1 VCHDRLRQGLN
12 MSYLGNVR
20 ASDSII
26 RSMTAALWTAGNY
39 ELSSG
44 EFGIESDTGKQKV
57 GVGKRWADTEYLPMG
72 NGLTANVFIYD
83 NNGEHAITIVNGLIT
98 SWSAP

>member
-1 VCHDRLRQGLN
+1 

-57 GVGKRWADTEYLPMG
+57 GVGKRWADTAYLPMG
-72 NGLTANVFIYD
+72 NGVTDTIYIED
-83 NNGEHAITIVNGLIT
+83 VNSNMHTVTIVNGIIT

>member
-1 VCHDRLRQGLN
+1 

-44 EFGIESDTGKQKV
+44 EFGIESDTGKQKF
-57 GVGKRWADTEYLPMG
+57 GVGKRWADTAYLPMG
-72 NGLTANVFIYD
+72 NG
-83 NNGEHAITIVNGLIT
+83 ITDTITITTTTETHTVDIVNGIIT
-98 SWSAP
+98 TWSVIS

>member
-1 VCHDRLRQGLN
+1 

-57 GVGKRWADTEYLPMG
+57 GVGERWADTAYLPMA
-72 NGLTANVFIYD
+72 NGINETIIITTAAGSHTV
-83 NNGEHAITIVNGLIT
+83 TIVNGIIT
-98 SWSAP
+98 SWSVIG

>member
-1 VCHDRLRQGLN
+1 

-44 EFGIESDTGKQKV
+44 ELGIESDTGKQKF
-57 GVGKRWADTEYLPMG
+57 GVGKRWADTAYLP
-72 NGLTANVFIYD
+72 IY
-83 NNGEHAITIVNGLIT
+83 GITDTITISTDTGSHTVEIVNGIIT
-98 SWSAP
+98 TWSVSN

>member
-1 VCHDRLRQGLN
+1 
-12 MSYLGNVR
+12 
-20 ASDSII
+20 
-26 RSMTAALWTAGNY
+26 MTAALWTAGNY

-57 GVGKRWADTEYLPMG
+57 GVGKRWADTAYLPMG
-72 NGLTANVFIYD
+72 SGVTDTVYISD
-83 NNGEHAITIVNGLIT
+83 NNGEHTVTIVNGIIT